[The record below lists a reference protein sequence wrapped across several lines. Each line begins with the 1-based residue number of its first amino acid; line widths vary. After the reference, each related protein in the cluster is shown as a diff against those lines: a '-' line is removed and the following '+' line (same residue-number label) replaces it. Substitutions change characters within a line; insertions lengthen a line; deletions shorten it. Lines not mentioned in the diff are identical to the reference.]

1 MRLLLFDVYVRT
13 SLLYGGPV
21 WGMAYLPALGDL
33 VRDCMGRMGVFY
45 CRCLRSLLGL
55 ARNTRNKVLYVL
67 SGRGLLQLYLAKVVF
82 RFVIHAELHPGLLGM
97 VAAWVCG
104 LESRCLRDGLYFAVA
119 QSFAYHYRSVPD
131 LYATTVEA
139 L

>member
-33 VRDCMGRMGVFY
+33 AWDCMGHMGVFY
-45 CRCLRSLLGL
+45 RRCLRSLLGL
-55 ARNTRNKVLYVL
+55 SRNTCNEVLYVL
-67 SGRGLLQLYLAKVVF
+67 SGRGPLQLYLAKAVF
-82 RFVIHAELHPGLLGM
+82 RFVIHAESHPGLLGT

-104 LESRCLRDGLYFAVA
+104 L
-119 QSFAYHYRSVPD
+119 
-131 LYATTVEA
+131 
-139 L
+139 